1 MIFLIKKKCIRN
13 KFKKKKKKKKNT
25 KGKMLTMISAA
36 VLFFVTITALV
47 LSQKPSNLIV
57 GKRHDVYIAGFF
69 PYDRNVTESEI
80 GRGVMPAVKLAV
92 DHINENPSVL
102 RNYLLH
108 MWWNDT
114 KVRNL
119 TVYSFISISIASS
132 WCT

>member
-1 MIFLIKKKCIRN
+1 
-13 KFKKKKKKKKNT
+13 
-25 KGKMLTMISAA
+25 MLTMISAA
-36 VLFFVTITALV
+36 VLFFVTITAFV
-47 LSQKPSNLIV
+47 LSQKPSNLIA

-69 PYDRNVTESEI
+69 PYDPNVTESEI

-114 KVRNL
+114 KVSLFSGRN
-119 TVYSFISISIASS
+119 IGDN
-132 WCT
+132 